1 MTRTAQEMRRNICYS
16 LSRQSSKHR
25 GLNRM
30 LSVCV
35 FLLLLCPTLSLSRTI
50 VNVSFPEEYPFDT
63 VVYSYADSY
72 GLFEVQH
79 KSKLEYGKSEI
90 VLPSNI
96 TDAVMVR
103 ISYQKHSVQKLQEH
117 LVLFMLPNDSVNLVF
132 TYQSKAHD
140 LKMEIYGANAAGH
153 QEFLGFKGHFPNYTD
168 YMYWFYDISP
178 DVEGVA
184 DTVIRKIESI
194 IKPYNDLLNI
204 GRIDSLYANIVINH
218 LKSTLCSRLLSD
230 IFNVR
235 WGRFGADFDQEK
247 RLHTGEEINC
257 YCKVAKEHALV
268 NTSFAL
274 FRSAK
279 LKYKRMINNNKKEYA
294 ELSDTI
300 VNEGYKTLNISK
312 KHAHLLLET
321 DDEIREFLIAYQLYF
336 EFSSLIGNEF
346 DRDRKALFQIFKREY
361 PTSRYLNII
370 YDERFRNTQKLI
382 EATNTSA
389 QPYPDEY
396 YSKWAPIIID
406 DSGGIT
412 DFSFSKEGVNLQK
425 GKYFIDVWATWC
437 LSCLEDFSYN
447 ASTDSMLNS
456 MGYDRLYISVD
467 SPDRKYNEWV
477 SIINRYHLGGYH
489 ILAGEELKAL
499 LFKNQYSN
507 KVSKIPRYLILING
521 IIADCNVPSPKNQLQ
536 LYDALKS
543 EYKLKSE

>member
-1 MTRTAQEMRRNICYS
+1 
-16 LSRQSSKHR
+16 
-25 GLNRM
+25 
-30 LSVCV
+30 
-35 FLLLLCPTLSLSRTI
+35 

-63 VVYSYADSY
+63 VVYSYAESY

-103 ISYQKHSVQKLQEH
+103 ISYQKRSVQKLQEH
-117 LVLFMLPNDSVNLVF
+117 LVLFMLPNDSVSLVF
-132 TYQSKAHD
+132 TYQGKGPD

-153 QEFLGFKGHFPNYTD
+153 QEFLDFKDHFPKYTD
-168 YMYWFYDISP
+168 YMNWFYDINP

-194 IKPYNDLLNI
+194 VKPYNDLLNL
-204 GRIDSLYANIVINH
+204 GRIDSSYANIVANH

-230 IFNVR
+230 VFNVR
-235 WGRFGADFDQEK
+235 WGRFGSGFDQEK
-247 RLHTGEEINC
+247 RLRTGKKINC
-257 YCKVAKEHALV
+257 YCDLAEEHALV

-279 LKYKRMINNNKKEYA
+279 LKYKRMITNNKKEYA
-294 ELSDTI
+294 QLPDTI
-300 VNEGYKTLNISK
+300 VNEGYKALHISK
-312 KHAHLLLET
+312 KHAHLLLEP
-321 DDEIREFLIAYQLYF
+321 DDELREFLIAYQLYF

-346 DRDRKALFQIFKREY
+346 DRDRKALFQLFKREY
-361 PTSRYLNII
+361 PGSKYLNVIH
-370 YDERFRNTQKLI
+370 DERFRNTQKLI
-382 EATNTSA
+382 EAANTSST

-396 YSKWAPIIID
+396 YAKWAPIIID
-406 DSGGIT
+406 DSGSIT
-412 DFSFSKEGVNLQK
+412 DFSFSKEGVNLRE

-437 LSCLEDFSYN
+437 LSCLEDFSSN
-447 ASTDSMLNS
+447 ASTDSMLSS

-477 SIINRYHLGGYH
+477 SIIDKYHLGGYH

-499 LFKNQYSN
+499 LFKNQYSK

-521 IIADCNVPSPKNQLQ
+521 TIVDYNAPSPRNRLQ

-543 EYKLKSE
+543 EYKLESE